1 MARRSSFWLGFG
13 IAGAKPNRHGG
24 FRGFVTA
31 QWETYL
37 MDVTSLI
44 VIVVVTALTT
54 AAIVGIVVSRAMKN
68 QGGLSAQ
75 DIRQQVADAAREQY
89 LTTAQMLETSTEAR
103 LQTTTASVAEQSRA
117 ASASIQEIIKPLG
130 ESLKALDIK
139 VGDLEKNRAEA
150 YGKLN
155 EQVTNTT
162 GLLDSLR
169 IETTN
174 LSSALR
180 RNDARGRWGELQ
192 LRRIIEMIGMSEH
205 VSFDEQKQQVGDGSG
220 RPDVTIHLPNN
231 RVLYVDSKAPMNS
244 YLDAINETDVD
255 RRKTLFEAHANAM
268 KGHIKTLASRNYV
281 DDKESLNYVIMFIPT
296 ESSLAAAFEVYP
308 NLIEDAAQAKVVL
321 TSPTSL
327 VIALNTIAMLWQE
340 DTQVRNAQEMIK
352 ESGDLYGRLI
362 TFINHFSKVGDNL
375 KRSMDTYNNAVGSF
389 DRSVM
394 PKAKA
399 VEELGRFTDELPST
413 EKIEVDLRESK
424 YATHETQLGLVSDP
438 DEETA

>member
-1 MARRSSFWLGFG
+1 
-13 IAGAKPNRHGG
+13 
-24 FRGFVTA
+24 
-31 QWETYL
+31 

-54 AAIVGIVVSRAMKN
+54 AAIVGLVVSRAMKN
-68 QGGLSAQ
+68 QGGLSVQ

-130 ESLKALDIK
+130 ESLKSLDEK
-139 VGDLEKNRAEA
+139 VGVLEKTRAEA

-162 GLLDSLR
+162 GLLDALR
-169 IETTN
+169 TETTN

-205 VSFDEQKQQVGDGSG
+205 VSFDEQKQQVGEGSG

-244 YLDAINETDVD
+244 YLDAINEVDVD
-255 RRKTLFEAHANAM
+255 RRKTLFDAHANAL
-268 KGHIKTLASRNYV
+268 KGHIRSLASRNYV

-399 VEELGRFTDELPST
+399 VEELGRFTDELPAPIKV
-413 EKIEVDLRESK
+413 EIDLRESK

>member
-1 MARRSSFWLGFG
+1 
-13 IAGAKPNRHGG
+13 
-24 FRGFVTA
+24 
-31 QWETYL
+31 
-37 MDVTSLI
+37 MDLTSLL
-44 VIVVVTALTT
+44 VIVLVTALTT
-54 AAIVGIVVSRAMKN
+54 ATIVGLVVSRAMKS
-68 QGGLSAQ
+68 QGGISVQ
-75 DIRQQVADAAREQY
+75 DIRQQVADASREHY
-89 LTTAQMLETSTEAR
+89 LSAAQMLETSTEAR
-103 LQTTTASVAEQSRA
+103 LQTTTTSVAEQNRA

-130 ESLKALDIK
+130 ESLKALDAK
-139 VGDLEKNRAEA
+139 VGDLETKRADA
-150 YGKLN
+150 YARLDQ
-155 EQVTNTT
+155 QVTNTT
-162 GLLDSLR
+162 GLLDTLR
-169 IETTN
+169 TETTN

-244 YLDAINETDVD
+244 YLDAINEVDPD
-255 RRKTLFEAHANAM
+255 RRKTLFDAHANAL
-268 KGHIKTLASRNYV
+268 KGHIKALSNRNYI

-375 KRSMDTYNNAVGSF
+375 KRSMDTYNNAIGSF

-399 VEELGRFTDELPST
+399 VEELGRFTDELPMAQ
-413 EKIEVDLRESK
+413 KLEVDVRESR
-424 YATHETQLGLVSDP
+424 YSTHETQLGLVGDP
-438 DEETA
+438 VVMKTEETA

>member
-1 MARRSSFWLGFG
+1 
-13 IAGAKPNRHGG
+13 
-24 FRGFVTA
+24 
-31 QWETYL
+31 

-54 AAIVGIVVSRAMKN
+54 AAIVGLVVSRAMKN

-130 ESLKALDIK
+130 ESLKALDAK
-139 VGDLEKNRAEA
+139 VGDLETKRADA
-150 YGKLN
+150 YARLDQ
-155 EQVTNTT
+155 QVTNTT
-162 GLLDSLR
+162 GLLDTLR
-169 IETTN
+169 TETTN

-244 YLDAINETDVD
+244 YLDAINEVDVD
-255 RRKTLFEAHANAM
+255 RRKTLFDAHANAL
-268 KGHIKTLASRNYV
+268 KGHIKALASRNYV

-308 NLIEDAAQAKVVL
+308 NLIEDAVQAKVVL

-399 VEELGRFTDELPST
+399 VEELGRFTDELPSA
-413 EKIEVDLRESK
+413 EKVEVDLRESK
-424 YATHETQLGLVSDP
+424 YATHETQLGLVSDS

>member
-1 MARRSSFWLGFG
+1 
-13 IAGAKPNRHGG
+13 
-24 FRGFVTA
+24 
-31 QWETYL
+31 
-37 MDVTSLI
+37 
-44 VIVVVTALTT
+44 
-54 AAIVGIVVSRAMKN
+54 MKN

-130 ESLKALDIK
+130 ESLKALDLK

-244 YLDAINETDVD
+244 YLDAINEVDVD
-255 RRKTLFEAHANAM
+255 RRKTLFEAHATAL

-399 VEELGRFTDELPST
+399 VEELGRFTDELPSV

-424 YATHETQLGLVSDP
+424 YATHETQLGLVSDT

>member
-1 MARRSSFWLGFG
+1 
-13 IAGAKPNRHGG
+13 
-24 FRGFVTA
+24 
-31 QWETYL
+31 

-44 VIVVVTALTT
+44 VIVLVTALTT
-54 AAIVGIVVSRAMKN
+54 AAIVGVVVSRAMKN

-130 ESLKALDIK
+130 ESLKALDAK
-139 VGDLEKNRAEA
+139 VGDLETKRADA
-150 YGKLN
+150 YARLDQ
-155 EQVTNTT
+155 QVTNTT
-162 GLLDSLR
+162 GLLDTLR
-169 IETTN
+169 TETTN

-255 RRKTLFEAHANAM
+255 RRKTLFDAHASAL
-268 KGHIKTLASRNYV
+268 KGHIKALSSRNYV
-281 DDKESLNYVIMFIPT
+281 EDKESLNYVIMFIPT

-340 DTQVRNAQEMIK
+340 DTQVRTAQEMIK

-399 VEELGRFTDELPST
+399 VEELGRFTDELPSA
-413 EKIEVDLRESK
+413 EKVEVDLRESK
-424 YATHETQLGLVSDP
+424 YATHETQLGLVSDS

>member
-1 MARRSSFWLGFG
+1 
-13 IAGAKPNRHGG
+13 
-24 FRGFVTA
+24 
-31 QWETYL
+31 
-37 MDVTSLI
+37 MDVTSLL
-44 VIVVVTALTT
+44 VIVLVTALTT
-54 AAIVGIVVSRAMKN
+54 AAIVGLVVSRAMKS

-75 DIRQQVADAAREQY
+75 DIRQQVADASREHY
-89 LTTAQMLETSTEAR
+89 LSAAQMLETSTEAR
-103 LQTTTASVAEQSRA
+103 LQTTTSFVAEQNRA

-130 ESLKALDIK
+130 DSLKALDIK
-139 VGDLEKNRAEA
+139 VGDLETKRADA
-150 YGKLN
+150 YARLDQ
-155 EQVTNTT
+155 QVTNTT
-162 GLLDSLR
+162 GLLDTLR
-169 IETTN
+169 TETTN

-244 YLDAINETDVD
+244 YLDAINEVDPD
-255 RRKTLFEAHANAM
+255 RRKTLFDAHATAL
-268 KGHIKTLASRNYV
+268 KGHIKALSSRNYV

-399 VEELGRFTDELPST
+399 VEELGRFTDELPMA
-413 EKIEVDLRESK
+413 EKLEVDVRESR
-424 YATHETQLGLVSDP
+424 YATHETQLGLVSETP
-438 DEETA
+438 EVKTEETA

>member
-1 MARRSSFWLGFG
+1 
-13 IAGAKPNRHGG
+13 
-24 FRGFVTA
+24 
-31 QWETYL
+31 

-54 AAIVGIVVSRAMKN
+54 AAIVGLVVSRAMKN

-130 ESLKALDIK
+130 ESLKALDAK
-139 VGDLEKNRAEA
+139 VGDLETKRADA
-150 YGKLN
+150 YARLDQ
-155 EQVTNTT
+155 QVTNTT
-162 GLLDSLR
+162 GLLDTLR
-169 IETTN
+169 TETTN

-244 YLDAINETDVD
+244 YLDAINEVDVD
-255 RRKTLFEAHANAM
+255 RRKTLFDAHANAL
-268 KGHIKTLASRNYV
+268 KGHIKSLASRNYV

-352 ESGDLYGRLI
+352 ESGDLYGSLI

-399 VEELGRFTDELPST
+399 VEELGRFTDELPAA
-413 EKIEVDLRESK
+413 ERIEIDLRESK
-424 YATHETQLGLVSDP
+424 YATHETQLGLVSDS

>member
-1 MARRSSFWLGFG
+1 
-13 IAGAKPNRHGG
+13 
-24 FRGFVTA
+24 
-31 QWETYL
+31 

-54 AAIVGIVVSRAMKN
+54 AAIVGLVVSRAMKN

-130 ESLKALDIK
+130 ESLKALDAK
-139 VGDLEKNRAEA
+139 VGDLETKRADA
-150 YGKLN
+150 YARLDQ
-155 EQVTNTT
+155 QVTNTT
-162 GLLDSLR
+162 GLLDTLR
-169 IETTN
+169 TETTN

-244 YLDAINETDVD
+244 YLDAINEVDAD
-255 RRKTLFEAHANAM
+255 RRKTLFDAHANAL
-268 KGHIKTLASRNYV
+268 KGHIKALASRNYV

-399 VEELGRFTDELPST
+399 VEELGRFTDELPSA
-413 EKIEVDLRESK
+413 EKVEVDLRESK
-424 YATHETQLGLVSDP
+424 YATHETQLGLVSDS

>member
-1 MARRSSFWLGFG
+1 
-13 IAGAKPNRHGG
+13 
-24 FRGFVTA
+24 
-31 QWETYL
+31 

-130 ESLKALDIK
+130 ESLKALDLK

-220 RPDVTIHLPNN
+220 RPDVTIHLPNS

-244 YLDAINETDVD
+244 YLDAINESDVD

-399 VEELGRFTDELPST
+399 VEELGRFTDELPSA
-413 EKIEVDLRESK
+413 EKVEVDLRESK

>member
-1 MARRSSFWLGFG
+1 
-13 IAGAKPNRHGG
+13 
-24 FRGFVTA
+24 
-31 QWETYL
+31 

-44 VIVVVTALTT
+44 VIVLVTALTT
-54 AAIVGIVVSRAMKN
+54 AGIVGIVVSRAMKN

-130 ESLKALDIK
+130 ESLKALDAK
-139 VGDLEKNRAEA
+139 VGDLETKRADA
-150 YGKLN
+150 YARLDQ
-155 EQVTNTT
+155 QVTNTT
-162 GLLDSLR
+162 GLLDTLR
-169 IETTN
+169 TETTN

-255 RRKTLFEAHANAM
+255 RRKSLFDAHALAL
-268 KGHIKTLASRNYV
+268 KGHIKALASRNYV

-308 NLIEDAAQAKVVL
+308 NLIEEAAQAKVVL

-399 VEELGRFTDELPST
+399 VEELGRFTDELPSA
-413 EKIEVDLRESK
+413 EKVEVDLRESK

>member
-1 MARRSSFWLGFG
+1 
-13 IAGAKPNRHGG
+13 
-24 FRGFVTA
+24 
-31 QWETYL
+31 

-399 VEELGRFTDELPST
+399 VEELGRFTDELPSA
-413 EKIEVDLRESK
+413 EKVEVDLRESK
-424 YATHETQLGLVSDP
+424 YATHETQLGLVSGP

>member
-1 MARRSSFWLGFG
+1 
-13 IAGAKPNRHGG
+13 
-24 FRGFVTA
+24 
-31 QWETYL
+31 

-54 AAIVGIVVSRAMKN
+54 AAIVGLVVSRAMKN
-68 QGGLSAQ
+68 QGGLSVQ

-130 ESLKALDIK
+130 ESLKALDAK
-139 VGDLEKNRAEA
+139 VGDLETKRADA
-150 YGKLN
+150 YARLDQ
-155 EQVTNTT
+155 QVTNTT
-162 GLLDSLR
+162 GLLDTLR
-169 IETTN
+169 TETTN

-244 YLDAINETDVD
+244 YLDAINEVDVD
-255 RRKTLFEAHANAM
+255 RRKTLFDAHANAL

-399 VEELGRFTDELPST
+399 VEELGRFTDELPAP
-413 EKIEVDLRESK
+413 EKVDVDLRESK

>member
-1 MARRSSFWLGFG
+1 
-13 IAGAKPNRHGG
+13 
-24 FRGFVTA
+24 
-31 QWETYL
+31 

-54 AAIVGIVVSRAMKN
+54 AAIVGLVVSRAMKN

-89 LTTAQMLETSTEAR
+89 LTAAQMLETSTEAR

-130 ESLKALDIK
+130 ESLKSLDEK
-139 VGDLEKNRAEA
+139 VGVLEKTRAEA

-162 GLLDSLR
+162 GLLDALR
-169 IETTN
+169 TETTN

-244 YLDAINETDVD
+244 YLDAINEVDVD
-255 RRKTLFEAHANAM
+255 RRKTLFDAHANAL
-268 KGHIKTLASRNYV
+268 KGHIRTLASRNYV

-375 KRSMDTYNNAVGSF
+375 KRSMDTYNSAVGSF

-399 VEELGRFTDELPST
+399 VEELGRFTDEIPAPNKV
-413 EKIEVDLRESK
+413 EIDLRESK
-424 YATHETQLGLVSDP
+424 YATYETQLGLVSDP

>member
-1 MARRSSFWLGFG
+1 
-13 IAGAKPNRHGG
+13 
-24 FRGFVTA
+24 
-31 QWETYL
+31 

-54 AAIVGIVVSRAMKN
+54 AAIVGLVVSRGMKN

-205 VSFDEQKQQVGDGSG
+205 VSFDEQKQQVGEGSG

-244 YLDAINETDVD
+244 YLDAINEVDVD
-255 RRKTLFEAHANAM
+255 RRKTLFDAHANAL

-399 VEELGRFTDELPST
+399 VEELGRFTDELPAA
-413 EKIEVDLRESK
+413 EKVEVDLRESK
-424 YATHETQLGLVSDP
+424 YATHETQLGLVSDS

>member
-1 MARRSSFWLGFG
+1 
-13 IAGAKPNRHGG
+13 
-24 FRGFVTA
+24 
-31 QWETYL
+31 

-117 ASASIQEIIKPLG
+117 ASAYIQEIIKPLG

-399 VEELGRFTDELPST
+399 VEELGRFTDELQSA
-413 EKIEVDLRESK
+413 EKVEVDLRESK
-424 YATHETQLGLVSDP
+424 YATHETQLG
-438 DEETA
+438 

>member
-1 MARRSSFWLGFG
+1 
-13 IAGAKPNRHGG
+13 
-24 FRGFVTA
+24 
-31 QWETYL
+31 

-44 VIVVVTALTT
+44 VIVLVTALTT
-54 AAIVGIVVSRAMKN
+54 AAIVGVVVSRAMKN

-130 ESLKALDIK
+130 ESLKALDAK
-139 VGDLEKNRAEA
+139 VGDLETKRADA
-150 YGKLN
+150 YARLDQ
-155 EQVTNTT
+155 QVTNTT
-162 GLLDSLR
+162 GLLDTLR
-169 IETTN
+169 TETTN

-255 RRKTLFEAHANAM
+255 RRKTLFDAHASAL
-268 KGHIKTLASRNYV
+268 KGHIKALSSRNYV

-399 VEELGRFTDELPST
+399 VEELGRFTDELPSAD
-413 EKIEVDLRESK
+413 KVEVDLRESK

>member
-1 MARRSSFWLGFG
+1 
-13 IAGAKPNRHGG
+13 
-24 FRGFVTA
+24 
-31 QWETYL
+31 

-54 AAIVGIVVSRAMKN
+54 AAIVGLVVSRAMKN

-130 ESLKALDIK
+130 ESLKALDAK
-139 VGDLEKNRAEA
+139 VGDLETKRADA
-150 YGKLN
+150 YARLDQ
-155 EQVTNTT
+155 QVTNTT
-162 GLLDSLR
+162 GLLDTLR
-169 IETTN
+169 TETTN

-244 YLDAINETDVD
+244 YLDAINEVDVD
-255 RRKTLFEAHANAM
+255 RRKTLFDAHANAL
-268 KGHIKTLASRNYV
+268 KGHIKALASRNYV

-399 VEELGRFTDELPST
+399 VEELGRFTDELPSA
-413 EKIEVDLRESK
+413 EKVEVDVRESK
-424 YATHETQLGLVSDP
+424 YATQETQLGLVSDS

>member
-1 MARRSSFWLGFG
+1 
-13 IAGAKPNRHGG
+13 
-24 FRGFVTA
+24 
-31 QWETYL
+31 

-244 YLDAINETDVD
+244 YLDAINEVDVD
-255 RRKTLFEAHANAM
+255 RRKTLFDAHANAL
-268 KGHIKTLASRNYV
+268 KGHIKALASRNYV

-399 VEELGRFTDELPST
+399 VEELGRFTDELPSA
-413 EKIEVDLRESK
+413 EKVEVDLRESK
-424 YATHETQLGLVSDP
+424 YATHETQLGLVSDS

>member
-1 MARRSSFWLGFG
+1 
-13 IAGAKPNRHGG
+13 
-24 FRGFVTA
+24 
-31 QWETYL
+31 
-37 MDVTSLI
+37 MDVTSLL
-44 VIVVVTALTT
+44 VIVLVTALTT
-54 AAIVGIVVSRAMKN
+54 AAIVGLVVSRAMKS

-75 DIRQQVADAAREQY
+75 DIRQQVADASREHY
-89 LTTAQMLETSTEAR
+89 LSAAQMLETSTEAR
-103 LQTTTASVAEQSRA
+103 LQTTTSFVAEQNRA

-130 ESLKALDIK
+130 DSLKALDLK
-139 VGDLEKNRAEA
+139 VGDLETKRADA
-150 YGKLN
+150 YARLDQ
-155 EQVTNTT
+155 QVTNTT
-162 GLLDSLR
+162 GLLDTLR
-169 IETTN
+169 TETTN

-244 YLDAINETDVD
+244 YLDAINEVDPD
-255 RRKTLFEAHANAM
+255 RRKTLFEAHATAL
-268 KGHIKTLASRNYV
+268 KGHIKALSSRNYV

-399 VEELGRFTDELPST
+399 VEELGRFTDELPIV
-413 EKIEVDLRESK
+413 EKLEVDVRESR
-424 YATHETQLGLVSDP
+424 YATHETQLGLVGESSNVNT
-438 DEETA
+438 EETA

>member
-1 MARRSSFWLGFG
+1 
-13 IAGAKPNRHGG
+13 
-24 FRGFVTA
+24 
-31 QWETYL
+31 

-130 ESLKALDIK
+130 ESLKALDLK

-244 YLDAINETDVD
+244 YLDAINESDVD

-399 VEELGRFTDELPST
+399 VEELGRFTDELPSA
-413 EKIEVDLRESK
+413 EKVEVDLRESK

>member
-1 MARRSSFWLGFG
+1 
-13 IAGAKPNRHGG
+13 
-24 FRGFVTA
+24 
-31 QWETYL
+31 

-54 AAIVGIVVSRAMKN
+54 AAIVGLVVSRAMKN

-130 ESLKALDIK
+130 ESLKALDAK
-139 VGDLEKNRAEA
+139 VGDLETKRADA
-150 YGKLN
+150 YARLDQ
-155 EQVTNTT
+155 QVTNTT
-162 GLLDSLR
+162 GLLDTLR
-169 IETTN
+169 TETTN

-205 VSFDEQKQQVGDGSG
+205 VSFDEQKQQVGEGSG

-244 YLDAINETDVD
+244 YLDAINEVDVD
-255 RRKTLFEAHANAM
+255 RRKTLFDAHANAL
-268 KGHIKTLASRNYV
+268 KGHIKALASRNYV

-362 TFINHFSKVGDNL
+362 TFINHFSRVGDNL
-375 KRSMDTYNNAVGSF
+375 KRSMDTYNSAVGSF

-399 VEELGRFTDELPST
+399 VEELGRFTDELPSP
-413 EKIEVDLRESK
+413 EKVEVDLRESK

>member
-1 MARRSSFWLGFG
+1 
-13 IAGAKPNRHGG
+13 
-24 FRGFVTA
+24 
-31 QWETYL
+31 

-54 AAIVGIVVSRAMKN
+54 AAIVGLVVSRAMKN
-68 QGGLSAQ
+68 QGGLSVQ

-130 ESLKALDIK
+130 ESLKALDAK
-139 VGDLEKNRAEA
+139 VGDLETKRADA
-150 YGKLN
+150 YARLDQ
-155 EQVTNTT
+155 QVTNTT
-162 GLLDSLR
+162 GLLDTLR
-169 IETTN
+169 TETTN

-244 YLDAINETDVD
+244 YLDAINEVDVD
-255 RRKTLFEAHANAM
+255 RRKTLFDAHANAL
-268 KGHIKTLASRNYV
+268 KGHIKALAGRNYV

-399 VEELGRFTDELPST
+399 VEELGRFTDELPSP
-413 EKIEVDLRESK
+413 EKVEVDLRESK

>member
-1 MARRSSFWLGFG
+1 
-13 IAGAKPNRHGG
+13 
-24 FRGFVTA
+24 
-31 QWETYL
+31 

-54 AAIVGIVVSRAMKN
+54 AAIVGFIVSRAMKN

-130 ESLKALDIK
+130 ESLKALDAK
-139 VGDLEKNRAEA
+139 VGDLETKRADA
-150 YGKLN
+150 YARLDQ
-155 EQVTNTT
+155 QVTNTT
-162 GLLDSLR
+162 GLLDTLR
-169 IETTN
+169 TETTN

-244 YLDAINETDVD
+244 YLDAINEVDVD
-255 RRKTLFEAHANAM
+255 RRKTLFDAHANAL
-268 KGHIKTLASRNYV
+268 KGHIKALASRNYV

-399 VEELGRFTDELPST
+399 VEELGRFTDELPSA
-413 EKIEVDLRESK
+413 EKVEVDLRESR
-424 YATHETQLGLVSDP
+424 YATHETQLGLVSDS

>member
-1 MARRSSFWLGFG
+1 
-13 IAGAKPNRHGG
+13 
-24 FRGFVTA
+24 
-31 QWETYL
+31 
-37 MDVTSLI
+37 MDVTYLI

-54 AAIVGIVVSRAMKN
+54 AAIVGLVVSRAMRN

-130 ESLKALDIK
+130 ESLKALDAK
-139 VGDLEKNRAEA
+139 VGDLETKRADA
-150 YGKLN
+150 YARLDQ
-155 EQVTNTT
+155 QVTNTT
-162 GLLDSLR
+162 GLLDTLR
-169 IETTN
+169 TETTN

-205 VSFDEQKQQVGDGSG
+205 VSFDEQKQQVGDGLG

-244 YLDAINETDVD
+244 YLDAINEVDVD
-255 RRKTLFEAHANAM
+255 RRKTLFDAHANAL
-268 KGHIKTLASRNYV
+268 KGHIKSLSNRNYV

-308 NLIEDAAQAKVVL
+308 KLIEDAAQAKVVL

-352 ESGDLYGRLI
+352 ESGDLYARLI
-362 TFINHFSKVGDNL
+362 TFINHFSRVGDNL
-375 KRSMDTYNNAVGSF
+375 KRSMDTYNSAVGSF

-399 VEELGRFTDELPST
+399 VEELGRFTDELPSA

-424 YATHETQLGLVSDP
+424 YATHDTQLGLVSDS

>member
-1 MARRSSFWLGFG
+1 VRN
-13 IAGAKPNRHGG
+13 GAKPNRHGG
-24 FRGFVTA
+24 FQGFVTA

-54 AAIVGIVVSRAMKN
+54 AAIVGLVVSRAMKN

-130 ESLKALDIK
+130 ESLKSLDEK
-139 VGDLEKNRAEA
+139 VGVLEKTRAEA

-162 GLLDSLR
+162 GLLDALR
-169 IETTN
+169 TETTN

-205 VSFDEQKQQVGDGSG
+205 VSFDEQKQQVGEGSG

-244 YLDAINETDVD
+244 YLDAINEVDVD
-255 RRKTLFEAHANAM
+255 RRKTLFDAHANAL
-268 KGHIKTLASRNYV
+268 KGHIRSLASRNYV

-399 VEELGRFTDELPST
+399 VEELGRFTDELPAPIKV
-413 EKIEVDLRESK
+413 EIDLRESK